1 MEKLKN
7 IGYFLFSL
15 GRWLSGNA
23 SLENKIGCL
32 LTIPSIGYSP
42 LLIAAGIN
50 YGVATNKESQH
61 NDNFSIGDEVLGLRK
76 KNYEWFRGTIE
87 QESDGSLI
95 IARITQPA
103 GKRASNTNQPLV
115 TRVRLDS
122 FFRTTIKNYPDNI
135 LALFPNTHG
144 TRAPKSFF
152 YGIPPILPISTIE
165 GLLNINKEDL
175 VICGKSI
182 QGRYADKSAIISIPE
197 LGIENISLHE
207 IIFLEYQ
214 GCPRARQV
222 AENISLCST
231 EEIDKLNLP
240 KYVICPIKMENLTL
254 VRKKSNINV
263 LKIFFI
269 PMDFAAGSEYED
281 VINQLNRQD
290 LLGNKEIITIPHEL
304 EILRP
309 SCIQLKIY
317 RQ

>member
-1 MEKLKN
+1 MEKRKN
-7 IGYFLFSL
+7 IGHFLFSL

-23 SLENKIGCL
+23 SSENKIGCL

-50 YGVATNKESQH
+50 YHIAITRESQY
-61 NDNFSIGDEVLGLRK
+61 NDNFSIGDVVLGLRK

-87 QESDGSLI
+87 QEPDGSLV

-103 GKRASNTNQPLV
+103 RKRASNTNQPLV

-122 FFRTTIKNYPDNI
+122 FFRTTIKNYPDDI
-135 LALFPNTHG
+135 LALFPNIHG
-144 TRAPKSFF
+144 TRSPKSFF

-197 LGIENISLHE
+197 LGIESVSLHE
-207 IIFLEYQ
+207 ILFLEYQ

-222 AENISLCST
+222 IENISLFST
-231 EEIDKLNLP
+231 EEIDKSNLP
-240 KYVICPIKMENLTL
+240 KYIICPIKMGNLTL

-263 LKIFFI
+263 LKIFLI
-269 PMDFAAGSEYED
+269 TMDSEYED

-309 SCIQLKIY
+309 SCVQLKIY

>member
-1 MEKLKN
+1 MEN

-23 SLENKIGCL
+23 SSENKIGCL

-50 YGVATNKESQH
+50 YHVATTKESQH
-61 NDNFSIGDEVLGLRK
+61 NDNFFIGDEVLGLRE

-103 GKRASNTNQPLV
+103 GKKARNTNQPCT
-115 TRVRLDS
+115 TRIHLDS
-122 FFRTTIKNYPDNI
+122 FFRTTIKKYPDEI

-144 TRAPKSFF
+144 TRAPQSFY
-152 YGIPPILPISTIE
+152 YGIPPLLPISTIE

-182 QGRYADKSAIISIPE
+182 QRRYADKSAIISIPE
-197 LGIENISLHE
+197 LGIESVSLHE
-207 IIFLEYQ
+207 ILFLEYP

-222 AENISLCST
+222 IENISLFSA
-231 EEIDKLNLP
+231 EEIDTSNLP
-240 KYVICPIKMENLTL
+240 KYIICPTKMENLTL

-263 LKIFFI
+263 LKVFLI
-269 PMDFAAGSEYED
+269 PMDFPAGSEYED

-290 LLGNKEIITIPHEL
+290 LLGNKEIFTIPHEL